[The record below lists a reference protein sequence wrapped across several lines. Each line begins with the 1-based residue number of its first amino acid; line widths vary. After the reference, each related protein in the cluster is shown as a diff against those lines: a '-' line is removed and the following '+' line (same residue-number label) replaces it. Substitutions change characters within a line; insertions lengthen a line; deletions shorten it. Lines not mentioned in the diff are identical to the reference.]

1 MKQIIPCNVKMYAVY
16 RGDGEEEIRSPIIAF
31 GIDGEGFFRAIAF
44 DAELSGDYADEPCNF
59 LRYELEERD
68 RIADVLEDIN
78 GTLIS
83 MSGDIEALGEC
94 VGYVPPRQGYVQSE
108 GYSFLR
114 IGGSVD
120 TGV

>member
-1 MKQIIPCNVKMYAVY
+1 MTEVEQKQ
-16 RGDGEEEIRSPIIAF
+16 
-31 GIDGEGFFRAIAF
+31 
-44 DAELSGDYADEPCNF
+44 
-59 LRYELEERD
+59 LEQLT

-83 MSGDIEALGEC
+83 MSTDIHALGEC
-94 VGYVPPRQGYVQSE
+94 VGYEPPRQGYTQSK
-108 GYSFLR
+108 GRHFLQ